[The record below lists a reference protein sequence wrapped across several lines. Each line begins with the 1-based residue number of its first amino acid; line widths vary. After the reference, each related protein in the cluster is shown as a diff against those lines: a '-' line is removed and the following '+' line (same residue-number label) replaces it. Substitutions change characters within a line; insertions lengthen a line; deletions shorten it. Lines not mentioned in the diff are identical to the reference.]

1 MGFTLDRNV
10 AVIFLYYI
18 YFIDIVAGCLGVD
31 WYVCVLTLCYAVLR
45 QHLTREIVDRRWLL
59 SGAGCS
65 LDIVVHVVDV
75 VAAATMIRVCFV
87 FSCLVNL
94 ECDHHCE

>member
-31 WYVCVLTLCYAVLR
+31 WYVCLNALLCCAPPA
-45 QHLTREIVDRRWLL
+45 LTREIVDRRWLL
-59 SGAGCS
+59 SGAGCC

-75 VAAATMIRVCFV
+75 VTTMIRVLSFPAW
-87 FSCLVNL
+87 
-94 ECDHHCE
+94 